1 MHGISKATERKVGER
16 REEREEMELKEKEG
30 TEGVQT
36 CNPTHL
42 PLI

>member
-1 MHGISKATERKVGER
+1 
-16 REEREEMELKEKEG
+16 MELKEKEG

-42 PLI
+42 PLIWRNDWTIQIGRRSN